1 MFPDIVAY
9 VRSTDVL
16 SSSSTSSSQDGLIQ
30 LVNSYQISC
39 MHLCYLHFDRNQSP
53 NLRCWDLID
62 SVKYLQMDV
71 ELWVQSPRLPPRNV
85 KFLRFS
91 KMIAE
96 RKWAV
101 VDVSVDGNNG
111 DEKEISGTSYA
122 GYRLL
127 PSGCLIENLSGGF
140 CKVLYHN
147 SIKRLDHRRMC
158 GIK

>member
-1 MFPDIVAY
+1 
-9 VRSTDVL
+9 
-16 SSSSTSSSQDGLIQ
+16 
-30 LVNSYQISC
+30 
-39 MHLCYLHFDRNQSP
+39 
-53 NLRCWDLID
+53 
-62 SVKYLQMDV
+62 MDV
-71 ELWVQSPRLPPRNV
+71 EFWVQSPRLPSRNV